1 MLFAKRLEEI
11 TKILNRDKS
20 VDVNTLSEKLG
31 VTGKT
36 IRQDLH
42 KLEEMDLI
50 ERVHGGAILKSSNNS
65 IFPIIERKQTNL
77 DEKRRIAR
85 IACSYIES
93 GDIIY
98 LDSGTTTLPIA
109 ELMGDKRVTVVT
121 HDPFVEHELL
131 YKDNVTLYVIGGKLR
146 REDGAYTLVGQ
157 YAQKD
162 ILQYNINKYFLATS
176 AIDLNKG
183 LMIFS
188 SEEAEIKKTVIGV
201 AKQVICVCDYTKFHK
216 MAIFAICSIDD
227 IDVLIT
233 DDRIPEEDRQEITRK
248 GIELKIA

>member
-1 MLFAKRLEEI
+1 MLLAKRLEEI
-11 TKILNRDKS
+11 TKILERDKS
-20 VDVNTLSEKLG
+20 VDVNTLSQKLG

-36 IRQDLH
+36 IRQDLD

-50 ERVHGGAILKSSNNS
+50 ERVHGGAVLKRSSNS

-77 DEKRRIAR
+77 AEKRRIAKT
-85 IACSYIES
+85 ACSYIDE

-109 ELMGDKRVTVVT
+109 ELLGDKRITVVT
-121 HDPFVEHELL
+121 NDPFIEHELL
-131 YKDNVTLYVIGGKLR
+131 YKDNIALYVIGGKLR
-146 REDGAYTLVGQ
+146 REEGAYTLVGST
-157 YAQKD
+157 AQKD
-162 ILQYNINKYFLATS
+162 ILQYNINKYLLATS

-201 AKQVICVCDYTKFHK
+201 SKKVICVCDYTKFHK
-216 MAIFAICSIDD
+216 MAIFTICPIDD

-233 DDRIPEEDRQEITRK
+233 DDRISEEDRQEITRK
-248 GIELKIA
+248 GIELRVA